1 MHDAIPSRIL
11 NGWLRLEEDLFHL
24 QVLSSLP
31 PQIPICFIIA
41 NDLPKRNRSRP
52 EHSGRLRSVHSINV
66 CRPSA
71 ASTPPTPLSSLRS
84 APSASP
90 HIPRA
95 CAHTHSARAFCR
107 RSMSGSIVH
116 GLSKGQI
123 HLFAFKI
130 RCALLDPQQS
140 SLKWPALRSSR
151 Q

>member
-31 PQIPICFIIA
+31 PQIPICFHYS
-41 NDLPKRNRSRP
+41 KRSAKAQSQP
-52 EHSGRLRSVHSINV
+52 SGHSGRLRSVHSINV

-90 HIPRA
+90 PFLARVRIHIPR
-95 CAHTHSARAFCR
+95 
-107 RSMSGSIVH
+107 V
-116 GLSKGQI
+116 
-123 HLFAFKI
+123 LFAVDPCRGVAAFKEVVVDLADAA
-130 RCALLDPQQS
+130 RS
-140 SLKWPALRSSR
+140 GLRTLPM
-151 Q
+151 